1 MLPAGVQRRMVAM
14 NAVHTQGIVLK
25 YTNTNESDRM
35 LTVFSPS
42 LGKISVLARGCR
54 KPKSKFLSAAA
65 QFSYSD
71 LVLLTYRDLYILSQA
86 EVINLF
92 YDLRRDPDRLA
103 YANYLAELA
112 EEAANAGEENSLLF
126 ALLLKALSYLSYG
139 ENHPADVTA
148 AFELKYLD
156 ICGFR
161 PELDRCIR
169 CLDALS
175 GRLAFDVH
183 LGGVLCGPCGGGA
196 APYPVSGNTLQA
208 MEQILAKDIGM
219 AVSPHPEQTRAELE
233 EILPEFISV
242 KLDKRF
248 RGRDYLDVLLG
259 LGKKQNLRHPT

>member
-1 MLPAGVQRRMVAM
+1 M

-25 YTNTNESDRM
+25 YTNINESDRM

-86 EVINLF
+86 DGINLF
-92 YDLRRDPDRLA
+92 YDLRSDPDRLA
-103 YANYLAELA
+103 YGNYLAELA
-112 EEAANAGEENSLLF
+112 EEAANPGEQNPPLF
-126 ALLLKALSYLSYG
+126 ALLLQALSHLSYG
-139 ENHPADVTA
+139 GHHPADITA
-148 AFELKYLD
+148 AFEMKYLD

-161 PELDRCIR
+161 PELYHCLRCQGS
-169 CLDALS
+169 LAGKS
-175 GRLAFDVH
+175 AFDVH
-183 LGGVLCGPCGGGA
+183 LGGVLCGTCSVESA
-196 APYPVSGNTLQA
+196 ALPVSADSVQC
-208 MEQILAKDIGM
+208 MREMLAQEMGLGCK
-219 AVSPHPEQTRAELE
+219 VLRAETRSQLE
-233 EILPEFISV
+233 EILPTFISV

-259 LGKKQNLRHPT
+259 RDKKQNL